1 MDNILTSTIFEVNN
15 KAVTI
20 VVGN

>member
-1 MDNILTSTIFEVNN
+1 MDNILTSPIFEVNN